1 MARISA
7 VFDKGVRVRRT
18 KKDQEDPGG
27 PRRRG
32 RNERGRGRKSNI
44 ELRLVL
50 NRAWLPLS
58 ITSTIRHQGR
68 DGAQSVG
75 HWARDARFLCITAVQ
90 CSAVSNKVR

>member
-68 DGAQSVG
+68 DGPKCRSLGEGCEVPV
-75 HWARDARFLCITAVQ
+75 HYRRAVQ
-90 CSAVSNKVR
+90 CSI